1 MKTFHLR
8 YLILFLIIPL
18 AFSCKK
24 KSTGD
29 IRQGVIEYKII
40 YLQEE
45 IGNFSTGVLPQTM
58 EVIYKQDKV
67 KNTIE
72 GALGFFHLINI
83 ADLDKMTNTTFL
95 KFIDKKYVYEGKK
108 SEEPCCFG
116 QFEGMK
122 ITITDET
129 KEIMGL
135 ECTKAIASFN
145 NSEKQSFPLY
155 FSTEIGVPNPNA
167 TSPFKD
173 IPGVLLEFQT
183 KLGNSDIIMIAQRHE
198 SIVIDDKEFSH
209 LQNYRTV
216 NRTDMEV
223 IFNALLK

>member
-1 MKTFHLR
+1 M
-8 YLILFLIIPL
+8 
-18 AFSCKK
+18 
-24 KSTGD
+24 
-29 IRQGVIEYKII
+29 IEYKIV

-45 IGNFSTGVLPQTM
+45 IGNFSNGVLPQKM
-58 EVIYKQDKV
+58 EVIFKEDKV

-83 ADLDKMTNTTFL
+83 ADLDKKTNTTFL
-95 KFIDKKYVYEGKK
+95 KFIDKKYMYNGKK

-116 QFEGMK
+116 YFEDMK

-145 NSEKQSFPLY
+145 SSEKQSFPLY
-155 FSTEIGVPNPNA
+155 FSTEIGVPDPNA

-183 KLGNSDIIMIAQRHE
+183 KLGNSDIIMIAEKYE
-198 SIVIDDKEFSH
+198 SIVINDKEFDH

-216 NRTDMEV
+216 NRMEMET
-223 IFNALLK
+223 IFNALLE